1 MTDSEDIQEPTRKS
15 NEATPPRR
23 YVYLAGPV
31 ELEDTWRDRA
41 AKVLAKM
48 GLEPLDPLR
57 GQNHTTVANQQ
68 AKHIKAS
75 VPDSLLVMRDL
86 NDMQRIK
93 NSSGLVLMNLSTT
106 SEGRKPIGTLF
117 ELMWCWENRVPVIA
131 VMGRDCDPSY
141 KHHPWIKEMVSYEAT
156 SVTDALTLIEEYFV

>member
-1 MTDSEDIQEPTRKS
+1 MTEAEEIREPTRKS

-31 ELEDTWRDRA
+31 ELEDTWRERA
-41 AKVLAKM
+41 AKSLAKM
-48 GLEPLDPLR
+48 GLEPVDPLR
-57 GQNHTTVANQQ
+57 GQAHKTVANQTS
-68 AKHIKAS
+68 KHIKAS

-93 NSSGLVLMNLSTT
+93 NSAGFVLMNLSTT
-106 SEGRKPIGTLF
+106 AEGRKPIGTLF
-117 ELMWCWENRVPVIA
+117 ELNWCWTNRVPVIA

-156 SVTDALTLIEEYFV
+156 SVTDALNLIEDYFV

>member
-1 MTDSEDIQEPTRKS
+1 MTESEEIREPTRKS

-31 ELEDTWRDRA
+31 ELEGTWRKRA
-41 AKVLAKM
+41 GEALAKM

-57 GQNHTTVANQQ
+57 GEDHKTVG
-68 AKHIKAS
+68 KHIKAS

-93 NSSGLVLMNLSTT
+93 LSGGLVLMNLSTT
-106 SEGRKPIGTLF
+106 AEGRKPIGTLF
-117 ELMWCWENRVPVIA
+117 ELMWLWDNRVPVIA

-141 KHHPWIKEMVSYEAT
+141 KNHPWIKEMVSYEAT
-156 SVTDALTLIEEYFV
+156 SVTDALNLIEEYFV

>member
-1 MTDSEDIQEPTRKS
+1 MSEEEIREPTRKA

-31 ELEDTWRDRA
+31 ELEGTWRARA
-41 AKVLAKM
+41 GEALAKM

-57 GQNHTTVANQQ
+57 GEDHKTVG
-68 AKHIKAS
+68 KHIKAS

-93 NSSGLVLMNLSTT
+93 ISGGLVLMNLSTT
-106 SEGRKPIGTLF
+106 AEGRKPIGTLF
-117 ELMWCWENRVPVIA
+117 ELMWCWDNRVPVIA
-131 VMGRDCDPSY
+131 VMGRDCAPEI
-141 KHHPWIKEMVSYEAT
+141 KNHPWIKTMVSYEAS
-156 SVTDALTLIEEYFV
+156 SVTDALNLIEEYFV